1 MSDFMNNP
9 FVSQKKKVAIQTLR
23 DDMKAVYV
31 NHPDDLEWVLDG
43 LVYALI
49 DNLPKIL
56 EAWTE
61 EDHE

>member
-1 MSDFMNNP
+1 MNNP
-9 FVSQKKKVAIQTLR
+9 FISQKKKDAIQTLQN
-23 DDMKAVYV
+23 DMKAVYA

-61 EDHE
+61 KDHE